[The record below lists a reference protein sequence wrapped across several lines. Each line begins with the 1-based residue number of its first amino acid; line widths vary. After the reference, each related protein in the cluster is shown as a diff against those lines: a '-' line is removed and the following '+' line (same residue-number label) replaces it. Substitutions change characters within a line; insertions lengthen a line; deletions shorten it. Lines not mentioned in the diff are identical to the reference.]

1 VNLENIVAG
10 DGFIDVVAIG
20 SIFTGNV
27 SHTTQNANNT
37 ITLIAVGDDSDIG
50 VGILSTGGA
59 GNIRLIAGDD
69 VNHSVPPTTTDPVGP
84 VNPVDPV
91 SPVDPVNP
99 VDPAGQPVVA
109 PANQLGNI
117 SADEGLVFNTTGSSV
132 DPVITLFNGE
142 GAVVFSSGNAIGNP
156 VVLPSLPVGTY
167 FVAVSGVVTTVD
179 DDFVVVGGDSG
190 GAFVLNVNDFS
201 ASGTLVANQVVF
213 YSFTVGAGATNPV
226 AADLDSTGLV
236 TANDLFI
243 LADNLT
249 ADADSG
255 IHLNTNIVSG
265 DFQVDRGPNPSPNPG
280 SITINEA
287 NTLLLDYAKTRLGTI
302 DVTTGGN
309 LVADFVQAEGIN
321 TGDAVTLTANG
332 VGADVVT
339 NEIRIRLSTGGV
351 AINADDDIR
360 DFDSSDDRFII
371 ASSVS
376 LNAGN
381 NSQDAFNGIIA
392 QTRTNLIN
400 AQVTSQA
407 NASAFIFNQNALRL
421 ENTFVTN
428 GNIGVTNTGGN
439 LQVADVSTGGAGNS
453 RIFLRTL
460 GVGSDISIG
469 SLVADDRG
477 EIFLNSA
484 DDIFDSVFS
493 DDLIVEAEFLSA
505 TANNNAIEAFDGVI
519 LTTDVDSS
527 FITQPNGGERFINEV

>member
-1 VNLENIVAG
+1 LEFLPTAESTDGPATVESGPLGDIILDQSNSISRLIVPSANEVVFNNDRQFVTETINAAFDVALSTEAGDVVVQTIDTTANVTLIAADDIRDTDAQDGNRVAGSTLNLVAGNNNNEDPAFNGILLQTDVDTINATVNSTDSGDVILRELTDVNLETIVAG

-287 NTLLLDYAKTRLGTI
+287 NTHQHR
-302 DVTTGGN
+302 
-309 LVADFVQAEGIN
+309 
-321 TGDAVTLTANG
+321 
-332 VGADVVT
+332 
-339 NEIRIRLSTGGV
+339 
-351 AINADDDIR
+351 
-360 DFDSSDDRFII
+360 
-371 ASSVS
+371 
-376 LNAGN
+376 
-381 NSQDAFNGIIA
+381 
-392 QTRTNLIN
+392 
-400 AQVTSQA
+400 
-407 NASAFIFNQNALRL
+407 
-421 ENTFVTN
+421 
-428 GNIGVTNTGGN
+428 
-439 LQVADVSTGGAGNS
+439 
-453 RIFLRTL
+453 
-460 GVGSDISIG
+460 
-469 SLVADDRG
+469 
-477 EIFLNSA
+477 
-484 DDIFDSVFS
+484 
-493 DDLIVEAEFLSA
+493 
-505 TANNNAIEAFDGVI
+505 
-519 LTTDVDSS
+519 
-527 FITQPNGGERFINEV
+527 

>member
-1 VNLENIVAG
+1 
-10 DGFIDVVAIG
+10 
-20 SIFTGNV
+20 
-27 SHTTQNANNT
+27 
-37 ITLIAVGDDSDIG
+37 
-50 VGILSTGGA
+50 
-59 GNIRLIAGDD
+59 
-69 VNHSVPPTTTDPVGP
+69 
-84 VNPVDPV
+84 
-91 SPVDPVNP
+91 
-99 VDPAGQPVVA
+99 
-109 PANQLGNI
+109 
-117 SADEGLVFNTTGSSV
+117 
-132 DPVITLFNGE
+132 
-142 GAVVFSSGNAIGNP
+142 
-156 VVLPSLPVGTY
+156 
-167 FVAVSGVVTTVD
+167 
-179 DDFVVVGGDSG
+179 
-190 GAFVLNVNDFS
+190 
-201 ASGTLVANQVVF
+201 
-213 YSFTVGAGATNPV
+213 
-226 AADLDSTGLV
+226 
-236 TANDLFI
+236 
-243 LADNLT
+243 
-249 ADADSG
+249 
-255 IHLNTNIVSG
+255 
-265 DFQVDRGPNPSPNPG
+265 
-280 SITINEA
+280 
-287 NTLLLDYAKTRLGTI
+287 
-302 DVTTGGN
+302 
-309 LVADFVQAEGIN
+309 
-321 TGDAVTLTANG
+321 LTANG

-400 AQVTSQA
+400 AQVPSQA
-407 NASAFIFNQNALRL
+407 NASAFIFNQN
-421 ENTFVTN
+421 
-428 GNIGVTNTGGN
+428 
-439 LQVADVSTGGAGNS
+439 VSTGGAGNS